1 MTDPV
6 ADSLMIAART
16 AASAGAWGDVRAT
29 LERDETGAMANGS
42 RAMLLG
48 EACLR
53 TGDPRTAMRWLD
65 LAAPML
71 TQTGNRPSLR
81 AVFNLQ
87 GAAAFALGALGRA
100 EMSFGAALNMAQLDS
115 DAMLSA
121 RATNNLGL
129 IAALRGDIEAAIAS
143 YQRAITAYQRMG
155 HPLGLAESW
164 HNLGISYKTRGELT
178 AADEAERSAIEYA
191 VEARNP
197 RLAAMS
203 QVGRAEIALR
213 RGDPAWSRA
222 TLMRAIQVFSA
233 LPDYLLEADAL
244 WLLADACDQANLLS
258 ESELALAR
266 SLELAQRHG
275 HRLQEA
281 QAYQTD
287 ALISSRRGNRARA
300 REMGTR
306 AIEIFREIGS
316 FSAVEDVSEMLAQ
329 LAAE

>member
-1 MTDPV
+1 
-6 ADSLMIAART
+6 
-16 AASAGAWGDVRAT
+16 
-29 LERDETGAMANGS
+29 MA
-42 RAMLLG
+42 
-48 EACLR
+48 
-53 TGDPRTAMRWLD
+53 
-65 LAAPML
+65 
-71 TQTGNRPSLR
+71 
-81 AVFNLQ
+81 
-87 GAAAFALGALGRA
+87 
-100 EMSFGAALNMAQLDS
+100 
-115 DAMLSA
+115 
-121 RATNNLGL
+121 
-129 IAALRGDIEAAIAS
+129 
-143 YQRAITAYQRMG
+143 
-155 HPLGLAESW
+155 
-164 HNLGISYKTRGELT
+164 
-178 AADEAERSAIEYA
+178 
-191 VEARNP
+191 
-197 RLAAMS
+197 